1 MKERQRLSFLTGITE
16 GMMDQGR
23 GRGHRQRSKINAGGQ
38 KVTDVETP
46 SRSHLSYLAM
56 LTPDVDLHQDM
67 VAS

>member
-1 MKERQRLSFLTGITE
+1 
-16 GMMDQGR
+16 MDQGR

-46 SRSHLSYLAM
+46 SRSHLSYLAV